1 MAEPTTRMELD
12 DEDNVDVVEENGGSE
27 ANVEGSEADVEEEG
41 SEEEGSEEEGWETS
55 HGMETYKVMEF
66 IMCGHGANRWNYV
79 VEFNNQLEQ
88 TAVYISN
95 EQGRTYC
102 PNVRLAYRHTNQLR
116 LVDADWEPPNEDE
129 GLVYYWE

>member
-12 DEDNVDVVEENGGSE
+12 DEDNVAVVEEYDTD
-27 ANVEGSEADVEEEG
+27 AEEEGG
-41 SEEEGSEEEGWETS
+41 SEEEGEEEEDGGWETS

-95 EQGRTYC
+95 ELGRTYC
-102 PNVRLAYRHTNQLR
+102 PNARLAYRHTNQLR